1 MTISSVLVPTPLCP
15 LHPDLLS
22 PRPLLFPGPRL
33 GDEPTALDPTS
44 PPGRSQDWIR
54 LIGLQA
60 TIPLAVPNE
69 ISHEP
74 LSAPAI
80 RQLGSL
86 LATEGRRHSFPL
98 LFHFFFFLSQ
108 NHKRQETWQL
118 ARRTT
123 KLQMQFR
130 EAEAVRSTVG
140 GACTCD
146 LGVALALAFGPRGAA
161 MKTTALVSADM
172 GQWMARVWGWT
183 SAFPSKKE
191 VKEG

>member
-1 MTISSVLVPTPLCP
+1 MRSAMSHSLPLPSVSSARLTPGNGGEEAFFSPLIS
-15 LHPDLLS
+15 
-22 PRPLLFPGPRL
+22 
-33 GDEPTALDPTS
+33 
-44 PPGRSQDWIR
+44 
-54 LIGLQA
+54 
-60 TIPLAVPNE
+60 
-69 ISHEP
+69 
-74 LSAPAI
+74 
-80 RQLGSL
+80 
-86 LATEGRRHSFPL
+86 
-98 LFHFFFFLSQ
+98 FFFFLSQ

-140 GACTCD
+140 GACTWD

-161 MKTTALVSADM
+161 MKTTALVAADM

>member
-1 MTISSVLVPTPLCP
+1 MRSAMSHSLPLPSVSSA
-15 LHPDLLS
+15 HS
-22 PRPLLFPGPRL
+22 WQRRGGGILFP
-33 GDEPTALDPTS
+33 S
-44 PPGRSQDWIR
+44 YFI
-54 LIGLQA
+54 
-60 TIPLAVPNE
+60 
-69 ISHEP
+69 
-74 LSAPAI
+74 
-80 RQLGSL
+80 
-86 LATEGRRHSFPL
+86 
-98 LFHFFFFLSQ
+98 FFFFLSQ

-161 MKTTALVSADM
+161 MKTTALVAADM

>member
-1 MTISSVLVPTPLCP
+1 MTLLIGGGADICKELANQKPPSVPTPP
-15 LHPDLLS
+15 PDS
-22 PRPLLFPGPRL
+22 TTG
-33 GDEPTALDPTS
+33 
-44 PPGRSQDWIR
+44 
-54 LIGLQA
+54 
-60 TIPLAVPNE
+60 
-69 ISHEP
+69 
-74 LSAPAI
+74 
-80 RQLGSL
+80 
-86 LATEGRRHSFPL
+86 
-98 LFHFFFFLSQ
+98 SQ